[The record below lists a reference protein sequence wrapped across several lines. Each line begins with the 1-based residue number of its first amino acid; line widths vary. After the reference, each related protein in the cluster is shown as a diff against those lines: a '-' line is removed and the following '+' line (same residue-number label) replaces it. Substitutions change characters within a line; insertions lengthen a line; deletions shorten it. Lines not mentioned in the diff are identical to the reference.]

1 METHPEEFKLTE
13 EDIQKMERKIAA
25 FDLSREQAI
34 LAVIPKKLESMVKSI
49 KLNEFTTELI
59 NDVSRLYNILSAMPS
74 LNNDLKRRILY
85 ALDYFVVD
93 DDEIPDEIP
102 DLGYLDD
109 LAVVRYIVDQII
121 AGDSEII
128 QS

>member
-13 EDIQKMERKIAA
+13 EDIQKMERRIAA
-25 FDLSREQAI
+25 FDLSREQKI
-34 LAVIPKKLESMVKSI
+34 LAVIPQKLESMLI
-49 KLNEFTTELI
+49 LTKLNEFTTELI

-85 ALDYFVVD
+85 ALDYFVVN

-102 DLGYLDD
+102 DMGYLDD
-109 LAVVRYIVDQII
+109 LAVVRYVVDQIM
-121 AGDSEII
+121 ADNSEIF

>member
-13 EDIQKMERKIAA
+13 EDIRKTEQKIAA
-25 FDLSREQAI
+25 FDLSKEQAI

-74 LNNDLKRRILY
+74 LNDDLKRRILY

-102 DLGYLDD
+102 GLGYLDD
-109 LAVVRYIVDQII
+109 LVVVRYIVDQII
-121 AGDSEII
+121 AGDSEIF

>member
-13 EDIQKMERKIAA
+13 EDIKKMERRIAA
-25 FDLSREQAI
+25 FDLSREQKI
-34 LAVIPKKLESMVKSI
+34 LAVIPQKLKSMLTLTQ
-49 KLNEFTTELI
+49 LNEFTTELI
-59 NDVSRLYNILSAMPS
+59 NDVSKLYNILSAMPT

-85 ALDYFVVD
+85 ALDYFVVN

-102 DLGYLDD
+102 DMGYIDD
-109 LAVVRYIVDQII
+109 LAVVRYVVDQIM
-121 AGDSEII
+121 AGDSEIF

>member
-1 METHPEEFKLTE
+1 MESHPEEFKLTE
-13 EDIQKMERKIAA
+13 EDIKIMERKIAA
-25 FDLSREQAI
+25 FDLSRERSI
-34 LAVIPKKLESMVKSI
+34 LKVIPEKLESMVKSV

-74 LNNDLKRRILY
+74 LNDDLKRKILY

-102 DLGYLDD
+102 GLGYLDD
-109 LAVVRYIVDQII
+109 LVVVRYIVDQIT
-121 AGDSEII
+121 ANNKEIY

>member
-13 EDIQKMERKIAA
+13 EDIQKMERRIAA
-25 FDLSREQAI
+25 FDLSREQKI

-85 ALDYFVVD
+85 ALDYFVVN

-102 DLGYLDD
+102 DMGYIDD
-109 LAVVRYIVDQII
+109 LVVVRYVVDQIM
-121 AGDSEII
+121 ADDSEIF

>member
-13 EDIQKMERKIAA
+13 EDIQKMERRIAA

-34 LAVIPKKLESMVKSI
+34 LAVIPQKLKSMLTLTQ
-49 KLNEFTTELI
+49 LNEFTTELI
-59 NDVSRLYNILSAMPS
+59 NDVSKLYNILSAMPT

-85 ALDYFVVD
+85 ALDYFVVN

-102 DLGYLDD
+102 DMGYIDD
-109 LAVVRYIVDQII
+109 LAVVRYVVDQIM
-121 AGDSEII
+121 AGDSEIF